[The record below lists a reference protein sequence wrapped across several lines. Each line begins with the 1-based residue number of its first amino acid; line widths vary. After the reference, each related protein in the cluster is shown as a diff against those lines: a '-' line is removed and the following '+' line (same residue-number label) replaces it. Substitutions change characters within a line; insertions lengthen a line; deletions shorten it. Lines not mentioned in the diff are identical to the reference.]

1 MCYGCYNDMIIEG
14 RRFPLWPL
22 QSGVLEQVQFSDPFP
37 GYYLHFM
44 VPINTKLE
52 LTVIRLNGLLNG

>member
-1 MCYGCYNDMIIEG
+1 MIIEG
-14 RRFPLWPL
+14 HGFTLWSL

-37 GYYLHFM
+37 SYYLHFM